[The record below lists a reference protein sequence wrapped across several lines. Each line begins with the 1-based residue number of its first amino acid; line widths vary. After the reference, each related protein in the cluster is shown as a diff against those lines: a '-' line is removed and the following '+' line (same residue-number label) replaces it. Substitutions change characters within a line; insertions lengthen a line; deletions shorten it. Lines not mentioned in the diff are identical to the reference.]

1 MRAERNNT
9 VKNIEDGL
17 TVHDGHAYGPLA
29 DAALRRAA
37 TGRLRL
43 DRLQREA
50 FDLSDG
56 QLRYEVY
63 RIVRYVTQGAP
74 SANQIFRLVREIRR
88 RTRLELTV
96 PDRLPSA

>member
-1 MRAERNNT
+1 M
-9 VKNIEDGL
+9 KNIEDGL

-37 TGRLRL
+37 TGHLRL
-43 DRLQREA
+43 DRLQHEA

-74 SANQIFRLVREIRR
+74 SANQIFGLAREIRR
-88 RTRLELTV
+88 GTRLELTV